1 MGEPASRER
10 LQFSVQD
17 AALPSSDLADAVDAL
32 RLSREVT
39 NNVRYRGAVRELPS
53 RAALRPIVDGLIA
66 ALFPT
71 HYGRPD
77 LSDQNIDYFVGHT
90 LDVALSALTVEI
102 RRGLSFRPDLEGTD
116 IAATAI
122 DITRAFTQQLA
133 DIRALIVSDLLA
145 AYEGDPAA
153 TSASEILLSYP
164 GIRATIHYRLAHA
177 LYRLGAYFVAKLI
190 SAIAHA
196 ETGVDI
202 HPGARIAKAF
212 FIDHGTGVVIGETTV
227 IGSDVR
233 LYQAVTL
240 GARSFPVDENGNL
253 IKGSARHPLI
263 EDDVVIYAG
272 ATILGRI
279 TVGRGSTIGG
289 NVWLTQ
295 SVPPGSIVTQAQ
307 TRRAPHHPQEGL
319 GVSKLAPVADEADR
333 APFDLHLSGR

>member
-1 MGEPASRER
+1 MGAPANNGVAHSSNTDTTLLGSE
-10 LQFSVQD
+10 LAE
-17 AALPSSDLADAVDAL
+17 AAAAL

-39 NNVRYRGAVRELPS
+39 NNVRYRGSVRELPS
-53 RAALRPIVDGLIA
+53 RAALRRIVDGLIA

-77 LSDQNIDYFVGHT
+77 LSDNNIDDFVVHA
-90 LDVALSALTVEI
+90 LDVALTALSVEI
-102 RRGLSFRPDLEGTD
+102 RRSLFFRPELGETE
-116 IAATAI
+116 IETTAVE
-122 DITRAFTQQLA
+122 ITREFTRKLA
-133 DIRALIVSDLLA
+133 EIRALIVSDLLS

-153 TSASEILLSYP
+153 LSASEILLCYP

-177 LYRLGAYFVAKLI
+177 LYRLGAPFVARLI

-202 HPGARIAKAF
+202 HPGARISKAF
-212 FIDHGTGVVIGETTV
+212 FIDHGTGVVIGETTI
-227 IGSDVR
+227 IGANVR

-240 GARSFPVDENGNL
+240 GARSFPVDDNGAL
-253 IKGSARHPLI
+253 IKGSARHPII

-295 SVPPGSIVTQAQ
+295 SVPPDSIITQAH
-307 TRRAPHHPQEGL
+307 TRRSPHDLQSETANSNTSPSGDAA
-319 GVSKLAPVADEADR
+319 GR
-333 APFDLHLSGR
+333 APFDLHLSGG

>member
-1 MGEPASRER
+1 MGEPANKDLSQPSPSASRLSTSE
-10 LQFSVQD
+10 
-17 AALPSSDLADAVDAL
+17 LADTVAAL

-39 NNVRYRGAVRELPS
+39 NNVRYRGSVRELPS
-53 RAALRPIVDGLIA
+53 RTALRRIVDGLIA
-66 ALFPT
+66 AMFPT

-77 LSDQNIDYFVGHT
+77 LSDSNIDDFVGHT
-90 LDVALSALTVEI
+90 LDVALAALSVEI
-102 RRGLSFRPDLEGTD
+102 RRALSFRPDLAPDKIEPTSVE
-116 IAATAI
+116 
-122 DITRAFTQQLA
+122 ITREFTRQLA
-133 DIRALIVSDLLA
+133 EIRSLIVSDLLA

-153 TSASEILLSYP
+153 LSASEILLCYP

-177 LYRLGAYFVAKLI
+177 LYKLGVPFVARLI

-202 HPGARIAKAF
+202 HPAARIAKAF
-212 FIDHGTGVVIGETTV
+212 FIDHGTGVVIGETTI
-227 IGSDVR
+227 IGANVR

-240 GARSFPVDENGNL
+240 GARSFPVDESGAL
-253 IKGSARHPLI
+253 IKGTARHPII

-295 SVPPGSIVTQAQ
+295 SVPPDSIITQAH
-307 TRRAPHHPQEGL
+307 TRRAPQEAAGETGGHTSSL
-319 GVSKLAPVADEADR
+319 GTDETGR